1 MQIEFTTAET
11 IFIYG
16 TVKKELLSM
25 KSQKN
30 IRYSKSDLKLY
41 ENLLAKLEK
50 AYPALVNIP
59 I

>member
-1 MQIEFTTAET
+1 MQIEFTNAE
-11 IFIYG
+11 IVFIYG
-16 TVKKELLSM
+16 TAKKELLSM
-25 KSQKN
+25 KSQKS

-41 ENLLAKLEK
+41 ENLLTKLEK